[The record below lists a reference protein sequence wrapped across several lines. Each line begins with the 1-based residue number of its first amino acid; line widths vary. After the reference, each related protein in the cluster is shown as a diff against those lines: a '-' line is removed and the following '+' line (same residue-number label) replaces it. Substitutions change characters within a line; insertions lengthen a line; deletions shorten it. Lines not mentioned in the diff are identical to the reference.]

1 MERMSCFAASLA
13 TAAISVIV
21 SSGLAG
27 LSMSIAFTSGVI
39 FVSSS
44 AIFVVSSME

>member
-1 MERMSCFAASLA
+1 MDRISCFAASLA
-13 TAAISVIV
+13 IAPISVTV
-21 SSGLAG
+21 SRGLAG
-27 LSMSIAFTSGVI
+27 LSISIALTSGVI